1 MQINNNAKPNNNPH
15 RKNTLKNQS
24 DVRFETSQEPTAL
37 FPQNENPCFN
47 IYKISLLDYST
58 DNNFSLSQFSLEL
71 NKSVKDL
78 KIKLPLCIS
87 TDGINVLVKTIQN
100 KIIEKGYVTTR
111 VVVPEKSYQW

>member
-1 MQINNNAKPNNNPH
+1 M
-15 RKNTLKNQS
+15 
-24 DVRFETSQEPTAL
+24 
-37 FPQNENPCFN
+37 
-47 IYKISLLDYST
+47 YKISLLDYST

-71 NKSVKDL
+71 NKSIKDL

-111 VVVPEKSYQW
+111 VVVPEKILPMVNLI